1 MRKGIHP
8 LLRRLQLVTTQG
20 ASTSVW
26 SPINAR
32 DGRLLLAVDHNTH
45 PAWTGRKAE
54 VSNTGR
60 VARFRQ
66 RFQPEAAA
74 AAAAA
79 AVTAARLAKEA
90 ARDELPP
97 PLEEAPAAKK

>member
-20 ASTSVW
+20 ASTTVW
-26 SPINAR
+26 STLAAR
-32 DGRLLLAVDHNTH
+32 DGRILLQADHNTH
-45 PAWTGRKAE
+45 PAWTGRKAAI
-54 VSNTGR
+54 SNTGR

-74 AAAAA
+74 ASAAAA
-79 AVTAARLAKEA
+79 AAAARAAKEA
-90 ARDELPP
+90 AADTLLPP
-97 PLEEAPAAKK
+97 PAAEGPAK